1 MANYISRL
9 GAYEFYFSSF
19 NIIKADIDKITSYQN
34 SNTAMYH
41 NLIFYGKVHE
51 KEFINLARDKREL
64 ETK

>member
-34 SNTAMYH
+34 SNTVMS
-41 NLIFYGKVHE
+41 NVSQLNFLWEG
-51 KEFINLARDKREL
+51 ARKGIY
-64 ETK
+64 